1 MLDECVLSCSRYVW
15 SLPHFLPIVLQKG
28 SCRAIPGG
36 SSLIGRRRTCRPGS
50 ARKGCRISWAPSQA
64 TTSTER
70 SSAGSTRTRPQS
82 WELVRPGTQNAVT
95 NVSAQ
100 LTLTGTLGF
109 NVPFVGI
116 SGSILKH
123 KLPTSVE
130 KRDVSYFK
138 KKNLSMK
145 QFMK

>member
-1 MLDECVLSCSRYVW
+1 MLDECVLSCSRCVW

-28 SCRAIPGG
+28 SCRVIPGA
-36 SSLIGRRRTCRPGS
+36 SLIGRRRTCRPGS
-50 ARKGCRISWAPSQA
+50 ARKGCRISWAPSRA

-82 WELVRPGTQNAVT
+82 WELVRPGTRNAVT

-109 NVPFVGI
+109 KVPFVGI
-116 SGSILKH
+116 PGSSLTH
-123 KLPTSVE
+123 KLPTSAE

-138 KKNLSMK
+138 KNL
-145 QFMK
+145 